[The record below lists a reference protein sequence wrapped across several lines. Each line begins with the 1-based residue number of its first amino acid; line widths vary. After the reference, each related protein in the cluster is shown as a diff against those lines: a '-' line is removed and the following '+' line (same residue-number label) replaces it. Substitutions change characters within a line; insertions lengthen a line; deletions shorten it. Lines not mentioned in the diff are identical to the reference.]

1 MRHTTERHPLSKHKN
16 ASPGSAYFT
25 RKPNN
30 NTEKRGSNK
39 NSGGGTKT
47 IDETARVLESREVRG
62 ERCERR
68 AGTDRWRPS
77 GRGLRP
83 QVGPLLGGPSAA
95 RTAGP
100 REEKQKTENSKNR
113 TDGGHPHDKKQQKR
127 TDVGDTLE
135 SKNGKKLDKCRR
147 PNLTDKNGQPLAT
160 RPSPPKKIVEMLA
173 THSQKII
180 GWRPNQNNRC
190 MHV

>member
-39 NSGGGTKT
+39 NSGGEQKRSMKRHGC
-47 IDETARVLESREVRG
+47 S
-62 ERCERR
+62 
-68 AGTDRWRPS
+68 S
-77 GRGLRP
+77 QGRY
-83 QVGPLLGGPSAA
+83 VGNGASVVPGP
-95 RTAGP
+95 
-100 REEKQKTENSKNR
+100 
-113 TDGGHPHDKKQQKR
+113 TDGVRPDVDSDRRSANSSAVRLPRAPPVRARKNKKRRIVKTGQMVATHMTKNNKNGQMSATHSKAKTGKTGQMSATESNRQKR
-127 TDVGDTLE
+127 TALGD
-135 SKNGKKLDKCRR
+135 
-147 PNLTDKNGQPLAT
+147 PPI
-160 RPSPPKKIVEMLA
+160 PPPKKIVEMLA

-180 GWRPNQNNRC
+180 GWRPNQNNSC